1 MVMLL
6 LAGLNVWIFH
16 SGVYRRVATWDVA
29 SVPPRAARV
38 AGALSLVLWI
48 CIVLSGRMIAYN
60 WFDCDRQPQPPDR
73 QFPDQLRARPIGGA
87 LMSLLGFFQWCEQS
101 GIGDT
106 IRQSS
111 WLFPVIEAIHLLGL
125 GVIGGAVLV
134 VDLRLLGLGLRRQS
148 TAELARDAQ
157 PWLIGSLLLMM
168 TTGGLLFLS
177 ESIKLYYHDAFWF
190 KMASLFLAIV
200 FTFTIQ
206 RKVILAGETRMRP
219 VWSKVVA
226 LVSILL
232 WSGVGIGGRW
242 IGFS

>member
-1 MVMLL
+1 MSVLDF
-6 LAGLNVWIFH
+6 FH
-16 SGVYRRVATWDVA
+16 
-29 SVPPRAARV
+29 
-38 AGALSLVLWI
+38 
-48 CIVLSGRMIAYN
+48 
-60 WFDCDRQPQPPDR
+60 
-73 QFPDQLRARPIGGA
+73 
-87 LMSLLGFFQWCEQS
+87 WCEQS
-101 GIGDT
+101 GIGNT

-111 WLFPVIEAIHLLGL
+111 WLFPLIEAIHLLGL
-125 GVIGGAVLV
+125 GLIGGAVLV

-148 TAELARDAQ
+148 TAQLARDAQ

-177 ESIKLYYHDAFWF
+177 ESIKLYYHEAFWF
-190 KMASLFLAIV
+190 KMASLILAIV

-206 RKVILAGETRMRP
+206 RKVILAGETRLRP